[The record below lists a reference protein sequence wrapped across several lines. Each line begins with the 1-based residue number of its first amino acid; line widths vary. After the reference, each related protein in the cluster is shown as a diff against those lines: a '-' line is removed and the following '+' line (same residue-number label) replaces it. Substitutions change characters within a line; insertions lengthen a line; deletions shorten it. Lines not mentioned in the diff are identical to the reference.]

1 MNLKIKRQSA
11 HPTRI
16 ALFLRW
22 SQYFFF
28 VVGVLALSYCATV
41 LLDKWLFQAYQT
53 WRFER
58 ALKDAQ
64 TSARTI
70 QQPASSP
77 LLPAQAE
84 ADRARA
90 ESFGI
95 DGLAGSPLARIE
107 ISSIGLAAMI
117 MEGIDGRTLR
127 HAVGH
132 IPGTPLPGQ
141 QGNVAIAGH
150 RDTFFRGLRNIRKDD
165 EITLTTLN
173 GTYRY
178 RVDSTQVV
186 APEHTE
192 VLDDSGEAILTL
204 VTCYP
209 FYFVGS
215 APKRFVVRAHRIPG

>member
-1 MNLKIKRQSA
+1 L
-11 HPTRI
+11 
-16 ALFLRW
+16 
-22 SQYFFF
+22 
-28 VVGVLALSYCATV
+28 G
-41 LLDKWLFQAYQT
+41 
-53 WRFER
+53 
-58 ALKDAQ
+58 
-64 TSARTI
+64 
-70 QQPASSP
+70 
-77 LLPAQAE
+77 
-84 ADRARA
+84 
-90 ESFGI
+90 
-95 DGLAGSPLARIE
+95 RIE

-132 IPGTPLPGQ
+132 IPGTPRPGQ

>member
-16 ALFLRW
+16 ALVLRW
-22 SQYFFF
+22 SQFFFF

-41 LLDKWLFQAYQT
+41 LLDRWLFQAYQT

-64 TSARTI
+64 TPARTI

-77 LLPAQAE
+77 LPAQVE

-95 DGLAGSPLARIE
+95 DGLAGSPLGRIE

-132 IPGTPLPGQ
+132 IPGTPRPGQ

-192 VLDDSGEAILTL
+192 VLSATADDILTL